1 MAYEDFKDWTR
12 RTDTDKILR
21 YKAFFA
27 KNPEFDGYPCGRVS
41 MVYRKMSGSS
51 IKIENI

>member
-1 MAYEDFKDWTR
+1 MAYEDFRDWTR
-12 RTDTDKILR
+12 GTDTDKILR

-27 KNPEFDGYPCGRVS
+27 KNSEFDGYPCGHVS
-41 MVYRKMSGSS
+41 MVYRKMSDGG